1 MAVHLDQMTFT
12 LGTQDINAH
21 RLSSK
26 RQVSPPSSRLDC
38 IVPDTSYLSTWEFLD
53 CAVCIYA
60 ESFPV
65 TPRAAR
71 KWPGTASTPALGH
84 MSGTSYTQPVRAL
97 LNPLSSTFKM
107 YSYTFALETKENKQ
121 KKEKK
126 NKQNKKSQ

>member
-1 MAVHLDQMTFT
+1 MD
-12 LGTQDINAH
+12 
-21 RLSSK
+21 
-26 RQVSPPSSRLDC
+26 
-38 IVPDTSYLSTWEFLD
+38 W
-53 CAVCIYA
+53 AVCIYA

-107 YSYTFALETKENKQ
+107 YPYTFALETKENKQ
-121 KKEKK
+121 KKEKNQTKQEKPIGK
-126 NKQNKKSQ
+126 NTHISV